1 MANLYKP
8 EDINNAIKILLLENA
23 DADMFELIRDLYF
36 KLKKQFDE
44 DFSSEMETSTE
55 EEEEEED
62 DLIMED
68 ISVVKSKD
76 GFYSLA

>member
-1 MANLYKP
+1 MTALYKP
-8 EDINNAIKILLLENA
+8 EDINNAIKILLL
-23 DADMFELIRDLYF
+23 
-36 KLKKQFDE
+36 
-44 DFSSEMETSTE
+44 

-76 GFYSLA
+76 GFYSLT

>member
-44 DFSSEMETSTE
+44 DFSSEMESST

-76 GFYSLA
+76 GFYSLT